1 MAHQIVAMITA
12 LLLVGGA
19 SLWGLNGLHQ
29 DFGSALAGYQ
39 SLRHLYEVTAHVAT
53 ARTLL
58 SAEPPALGPA
68 LNEVRIAETKYS
80 LFSLPPVAATTPR
93 DQPGQQQ
100 LAAAI
105 AASLKEAARQ
115 MRAAETG
122 EAPLDQHAL
131 VAAAN
136 RVLNQV
142 ADLAAAI
149 RFSIVRQQEAARHRK
164 QTTLIALAVLAGS
177 VTALAVVLGIRQY
190 RLVMKPLRQLTEGV
204 RKIAAGKFTQRL
216 PARGDAEFVE
226 LANDFNQMA
235 EELDGLYRDLE
246 QKVAIK
252 SKELVRSE
260 RLASVGFLAAGVAH
274 EINNPLGIITG
285 HAEIS
290 LRQLEKAKA
299 NPQLAEAARA
309 MRIICEEAFRCK
321 EIIRKLL
328 SLAQPSEENRRRV
341 SMGRLADHVVG
352 LLAGLHQYQDRHI
365 AAQVEPGDLD
375 VLANEGEMKQVL
387 LNLAINALEAVQPHV
402 GRVSIVVGRRNGS
415 VQVSVEDNGRGM
427 SPQTLER
434 AFEPFFTERRGS
446 RQGLGLGLSI
456 THAIVESHGGQIAA
470 HSDGPGRGS
479 RFVIRLP
486 AAAGG
491 GT

>member
-1 MAHQIVAMITA
+1 MAYQIVAMITA
-12 LLLVGGA
+12 LLLVSGA

-39 SLRHLYEVTAHVAT
+39 SLRQLYEVTAHVAT

-58 SAEPPALGPA
+58 TAEPPGSSAA
-68 LNEVRIAETKYS
+68 LNELRIAQTKYEV
-80 LFSLPPVAATTPR
+80 FAVPPLAGSTPA
-93 DQPGQQQ
+93 DQRQ

-105 AASLKEAARQ
+105 AASLKEAERQ
-115 MRAAETG
+115 MRAAESG
-122 EAPLDQHAL
+122 EMPFDQQAL
-131 VAAAN
+131 VSAAN
-136 RVLNQV
+136 RVFNQV

-149 RFSIVRQQEAARHRK
+149 RSSIARQQDAARQRK
-164 QTTLIALAVLAGS
+164 QTTLMALAILAGS
-177 VTALAVVLGIRQY
+177 IVALAVVLGVRQY
-190 RLVMKPLRQLTEGV
+190 RLVMKPLRQLTDGV
-204 RKIAAGKFTQRL
+204 RRIAAGKFTQRL
-216 PARGDAEFVE
+216 PSAGDTEFVE
-226 LANDFNQMA
+226 LAHDFNQMA

-246 QKVAIK
+246 QKVAVK
-252 SKELVRSE
+252 SRELVRSE

-290 LRQLEKAKA
+290 LRQLEKAGQQPA
-299 NPQLAEAARA
+299 ATEAAKA
-309 MRIICEEAFRCK
+309 LRIICEEAFRCK

-328 SLAQPSEENRRRV
+328 SLAQPSDDNRRRV
-341 SMGRLADHVVG
+341 SMGQITDNVVSMLSG
-352 LLAGLHQYQDRHI
+352 LSQYQDRQI
-365 AAQVEPGDLD
+365 VALIEPGDLD
-375 VLANEGEMKQVL
+375 VVANEGEMKQVL
-387 LNLAINALEAVQPHV
+387 LNLAINALEAVQPSV
-402 GRVSIVVGRRNGS
+402 GKVSIVVGRRNGS

-427 SPQTLER
+427 SPPTLER

-486 AAAGG
+486 AAGAGG
-491 GT
+491 AT